1 MGPPGSGKSTITRSL
16 GVSLGLPV
24 FHLDQAY
31 HQPGWVAVSQNEF
44 RAEVERIAA
53 LSSWVIDG
61 NYTDTIAPR
70 FQAADTIIYLDVPTW
85 LSMLR
90 IVRRIITSHGRVRP
104 DAAQGCPERLNLE
117 FLRFAW
123 TWNRIRRTR
132 NLALV
137 ESFPNRKIILRTKSD
152 WHRILDEARRP
163 A

>member
-1 MGPPGSGKSTITRSL
+1 
-16 GVSLGLPV
+16 
-24 FHLDQAY
+24 
-31 HQPGWVAVSQNEF
+31 
-44 RAEVERIAA
+44 
-53 LSSWVIDG
+53 VIDG